1 MTKIYTADGS
11 YTLYDED
18 FGEHYHSLT
27 CGALGETM
35 QKHIIPAFN
44 ALAKDADE
52 LNILDI
58 CFGLGFNTLASISY
72 AKQHYPRLKLNIFS
86 PELNAALVKRLVSFS
101 YPVEIEN
108 IELIKSISERF
119 SFEDERYSV
128 TVAIGDARESLRDID
143 RKFDIVYQDAFSPAK
158 NPRLWSSE
166 YFSQISDLMS
176 KKALITTYSRSMAV
190 KIAMFNTGLGIYELE
205 HDGIRSSTVAAN
217 FELSNLKK
225 IDMLMKMKNSPNTKP
240 LLDKDIDGKR

>member
-1 MTKIYTADGS
+1 
-11 YTLYDED
+11 
-18 FGEHYHSLT
+18 
-27 CGALGETM
+27 M
-35 QKHIIPAFN
+35 QKHIIPAFD

-72 AKQHYPRLKLNIFS
+72 AKKHYPNLKLNIFS
-86 PELNAALVKRLVSFS
+86 PELNAALVKSLINFS
-101 YPVEIEN
+101 YPAEIEN

-119 SFEDERYSV
+119 IFEDERYSV
-128 TVAIGDARESLRDID
+128 RVAIGDARESLRDVD
-143 RKFDIVYQDAFSPAK
+143 KKFDIVYQDAFSPAK

-166 YFSQISDLMS
+166 YFSQISSFMS
-176 KKALITTYSRSMAV
+176 KKALITTYSRSTAV
-190 KIAMFNTGLGIYELE
+190 KIAMFNAGLNIYELK

-240 LLDKDIDGKR
+240 LSDKDIDGKR